1 LAHVIQGQVLAA
13 GEANAE
19 LLVSDEPLSFWGGYD
34 QRTGMIIDKRHPLAG
49 VKAAGRVLAV
59 PYARG
64 SSTTTAVLL
73 ESVRL
78 GTAPAAI
85 VTTGVDTFFALAAF
99 VAQEMFGHAF
109 PVIAISS
116 QAFASLETG
125 VDVRILEDGTLQLD
139 G

>member
-1 LAHVIQGQVLAA
+1 
-13 GEANAE
+13 
-19 LLVSDEPLSFWGGYD
+19 
-34 QRTGMIIDKRHPLAG
+34 
-49 VKAAGRVLAV
+49 
-59 PYARG
+59 
-64 SSTTTAVLL
+64 
-73 ESVRL
+73 
-78 GTAPAAI
+78 
-85 VTTGVDTFFALAAF
+85 VDTFFALAAF